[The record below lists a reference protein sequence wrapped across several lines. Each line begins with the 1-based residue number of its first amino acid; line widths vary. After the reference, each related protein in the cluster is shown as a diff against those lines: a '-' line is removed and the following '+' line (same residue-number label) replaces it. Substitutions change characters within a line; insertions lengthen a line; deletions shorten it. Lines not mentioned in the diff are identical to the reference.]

1 MTVSADR
8 RGWGRGWPQNNSSKM
23 VTIRAKKSGVTLAV
37 HREVAPILQFC
48 IDTIEARGHLFD
60 YGPKDVNDDWGYANR
75 PIRGTSIPSNHSWGL
90 AVDLDAQ
97 QYPQG
102 QRKRRPPQWVDDVFA
117 KYRFDNGAPWSNPD
131 PMHYEFNGS
140 PADARFL
147 VASLAGH
154 AIEQTPAPMPPSAPP
169 IVLRPTPPPFTG
181 TLPPVPQEDDMKL
194 YELRFSN
201 RIETW
206 IAYAD
211 GMRTNLSGA
220 LDGGA
225 ADIAA
230 LSKAFG
236 PPIVL
241 DGDDACS
248 RFKNFTHERIY
259 GAW

>member
-1 MTVSADR
+1 MTISADR

-37 HREVAPILQFC
+37 HKAVAPILQFC
-48 IDTIEARGHLFD
+48 IDTVEERGYLFD

-75 PIRGTSIPSNHSWGL
+75 PIGNTSIPSNHSWGL

-131 PMHYEFNGS
+131 PMHYEFNGT

-154 AIEQTPAPMPPSAPP
+154 AIAETPAPTPPSAPP
-169 IVLRPTPPPFTG
+169 LKPPTPPPYFGPKPTV
-181 TLPPVPQEDDMKL
+181 TRPDEENPMLR
-194 YELRFSN
+194 ELRWPN
-201 RIETW
+201 RKQPSEMWMFWPNRTRTGVPNPQYRDAY
-206 IAYAD
+206 IAE
-211 GMRTNLSGA
+211 
-220 LDGGA
+220 
-225 ADIAA
+225 
-230 LSKAFG
+230 FG
-236 PPIVL
+236 PPVVTDDDWRSDVL
-241 DGDDACS
+241 KDTYKEVP
-248 RFKNFTHERIY
+248 R
-259 GAW
+259 